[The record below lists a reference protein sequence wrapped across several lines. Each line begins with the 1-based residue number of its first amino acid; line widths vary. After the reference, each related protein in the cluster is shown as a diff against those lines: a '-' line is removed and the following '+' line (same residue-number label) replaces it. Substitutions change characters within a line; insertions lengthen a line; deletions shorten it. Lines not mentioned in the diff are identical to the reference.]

1 MARRRK
7 GAVRKG
13 HGIRCLICGKDC
25 GKGGAL
31 AHHVPTHQVTYDQ
44 YKRCFNGGDWVINE
58 SKLAR
63 GGEFLMHTRVIK
75 IPVE

>member
-1 MARRRK
+1 MAGKKK

-31 AHHVPTHQVTYDQ
+31 AHHVGTHKVTYST
-44 YKRCFNGGDWVINE
+44 YKRCFFGGDWVVNE
-58 SKLAR
+58 SKMAKGDEYLA
-63 GGEFLMHTRVIK
+63 HIRVVK
-75 IPVE
+75 VPAQ